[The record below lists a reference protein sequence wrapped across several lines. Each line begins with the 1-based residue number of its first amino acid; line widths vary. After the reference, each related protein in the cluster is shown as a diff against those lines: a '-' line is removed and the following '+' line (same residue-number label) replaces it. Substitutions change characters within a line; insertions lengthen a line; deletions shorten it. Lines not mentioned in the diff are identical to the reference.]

1 MNENFQAALQDDALA
16 MLGEEA
22 ELSERMRYVPRDER
36 PRRWVY
42 GVVDRDAHTEPPGM
56 IRAGRRRLV
65 IEIRN
70 HATRGV
76 VPDELDTG
84 DKIEL
89 KVNGKDWETRTIS
102 TKDQN
107 GEALVTWDNATVR
120 ITLV

>member
-1 MNENFQAALQDDALA
+1 
-16 MLGEEA
+16 
-22 ELSERMRYVPRDER
+22 
-36 PRRWVY
+36 
-42 GVVDRDAHTEPPGM
+42 M